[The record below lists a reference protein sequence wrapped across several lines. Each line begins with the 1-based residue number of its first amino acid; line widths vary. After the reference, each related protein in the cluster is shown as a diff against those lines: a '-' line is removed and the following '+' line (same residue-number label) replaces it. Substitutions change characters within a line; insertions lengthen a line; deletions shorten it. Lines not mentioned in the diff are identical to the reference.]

1 MARVKTIDKK
11 TKETIIGFQ
20 KNEITENAVYNN
32 LAKKADRKNAK
43 ILRRIAKDELRHYN
57 EWKELT
63 QIDVHPNQIA
73 ILNYLIISK
82 IFGLTFAIKMM
93 EAGEEVAQEVYD
105 DISKKI
111 PKAKEILKD
120 ELEHE
125 KLLVNMIDEE
135 KLGYISS
142 MVLGLS
148 DALVELTGALA
159 GLTFALQDAMLTGTV
174 GLITGIAASMSMS
187 ASEYLSQKSEEGSK
201 NPIKAS
207 FYTGIAYLM
216 TVLFLIFPYFIF
228 TNYYISFG
236 VTILNAILVILIFT
250 FFVSVV
256 REVEFRKTFFEMLM
270 ISLVVALI
278 SFMIGWVA
286 RIVLNVEI

>member
-1 MARVKTIDKK
+1 
-11 TKETIIGFQ
+11 
-20 KNEITENAVYNN
+20 
-32 LAKKADRKNAK
+32 
-43 ILRRIAKDELRHYN
+43 
-57 EWKELT
+57 
-63 QIDVHPNQIA
+63 
-73 ILNYLIISK
+73 
-82 IFGLTFAIKMM
+82 MM